1 MIYLKDK
8 TTTLREVREIMFLEI
23 KSYVVISYIQN
34 LDLMLPLSIE
44 PGMQRLFL
52 SSLMIDV

>member
-1 MIYLKDK
+1 
-8 TTTLREVREIMFLEI
+8 MFLEI